1 MTNTKRANITSEGS
15 GRDFRLRL
23 AVVISAVLVLS
34 ALAIA
39 QGPVDEDAI
48 WKDFIAWFK
57 STPTDG
63 NPLGAY
69 AAKLEKEGLSKAEAG
84 QRMALVVRLFSE
96 RPEGTE
102 VHYDRAYSRPATGN
116 PAEDGF
122 ASAPSEFLAEAV
134 KGRKAG
140 SALDVG
146 MGQGRNAVY
155 LARQGWDVTG
165 FDLSQVGLDAARANA
180 GKAGVS
186 IRTEKAAY
194 DQFDFGVEKWDLI
207 VIVFAWAPVEDPSF
221 VAKLRRSLR
230 PGGLVLFEHFV
241 KAANHPYPPMV
252 RATEPGKLR
261 DYFSEFDIDFYEETD
276 GIGDWGGPGSRLVRM
291 IARKRS

>member
-1 MTNTKRANITSEGS
+1 MTNTQRAYITSEGP
-15 GRDFRLRL
+15 GRVLRLRL
-23 AVVISAVLVLS
+23 AVVISAVLILCT
-34 ALAIA
+34 LAIA
-39 QGPVDEDAI
+39 QGPVDEDAV

-57 STPTDG
+57 STPIDG

-84 QRMALVVRLFSE
+84 QRLALVLRLFSE

-122 ASAPSEFLAEAV
+122 ASSPSEFVAEAV

-140 SALDVG
+140 AALDVG

-155 LARQGWDVTG
+155 LAQQGWDVTG
-165 FDLSQVGLDAARANA
+165 FDLSQVGLDAARVNA
-180 GKAGVS
+180 EKAGVS

-194 DQFDFGVEKWDLI
+194 DRFDFGVEKWDLI
-207 VIVFAWAPVEDPSF
+207 VIVFAWAPVEDASF
-221 VAKLRRSLR
+221 VARLRQSLR
-230 PGGLVLFEHFV
+230 PGGLVLFEHFI
-241 KAANHPYPPMV
+241 KDADHPYPPMV
-252 RATEPGKLR
+252 RAPEPGKLR
-261 DYFSEFDIDFYEETD
+261 DYFSEFDIDFYEEKD

-291 IARKRS
+291 VARKRS

>member
-1 MTNTKRANITSEGS
+1 MINAQRTHLFSERP

-23 AVVISAVLVLS
+23 AAVISAVLVLS

-39 QGPVDEDAI
+39 QGPVDEDVV

-57 STPTDG
+57 STLPDG

-84 QRMALVVRLFSE
+84 QRMALVIKLFSE
-96 RPEGTE
+96 RPEGVE
-102 VHYDRAYSRPATGN
+102 VVYNKIYSRPATGDA
-116 PAEDGF
+116 AEDGF
-122 ASAPSEFLAEAV
+122 ALAPSDFVAEAV

-140 SALDVG
+140 TALDVG

-155 LARQGWDVTG
+155 LAKQGWDVTG
-165 FDLSQVGLDAARANA
+165 IDLSQVGLDAARANA
-180 GKAGVS
+180 EKAGVS
-186 IRTEKAAY
+186 IRAEKVAY
-194 DQFDFGVEKWDLI
+194 DQFDFGVDKWDII

-230 PGGLVLFEHFV
+230 PGGLVLFEHFI
-241 KAANHPYPPMV
+241 KDANHPSPPMI
-252 RATEPGKLR
+252 RAPEPGKLR
-261 DYFSEFDIDFYEETD
+261 DYFSDFDISFYEETD

-291 IARKRS
+291 VARKRL

>member
-1 MTNTKRANITSEGS
+1 MINTKRVYIASKGA
-15 GRDFRLRL
+15 GRDFRLRS
-23 AVVISAVLVLS
+23 AVVISAVLILS

-39 QGPVDEDAI
+39 QVPVDENAV

-57 STPTDG
+57 STPTEG

-69 AAKLEKEGLSKAEAG
+69 AAKLEKEGLSKTEAG

-96 RPEGTE
+96 RPEGIE
-102 VHYDRAYSRPATGN
+102 VHYDRAYSRPATGD

-122 ASAPSEFLAEAV
+122 ASAPSEFVAEAV

-165 FDLSQVGLDAARANA
+165 VDLSQVGLEAARANA
-180 GKAGVS
+180 EKAGVS

-194 DQFDFGVEKWDLI
+194 DKFDFGIEKWDLI

-221 VAKLRRSLR
+221 VVKLGRSLR
-230 PGGLVLFEHFV
+230 PGGLVLFEHFI
-241 KAANHPYPPMV
+241 KDATHPYPPMV
-252 RATEPGKLR
+252 RAPEPGKLR
-261 DYFSEFDIDFYEETD
+261 DYFSGFDIDLYEETD

-291 IARKRS
+291 VARKRS

>member
-1 MTNTKRANITSEGS
+1 MINAKRAHITSEGS
-15 GRDFRLRL
+15 GSDFRLRL
-23 AVVISAVLVLS
+23 AAVISAVLILS

-39 QGPVDEDAI
+39 QVPVDENAV

-57 STPTDG
+57 STPTEG

-69 AAKLEKEGLSKAEAG
+69 AAKLEKEGLSKAESGKRA
-84 QRMALVVRLFSE
+84 ALVLRLLSE
-96 RPEGTE
+96 RPEGIE
-102 VHYDRAYSRPATGN
+102 VHYDKAYSRPATGD

-122 ASAPSEFLAEAV
+122 ASAPSEFVAEAV

-165 FDLSQVGLDAARANA
+165 IDLSQVGLDAARANA
-180 GKAGVS
+180 EKAGVS

-194 DQFDFGVEKWDLI
+194 DQFDFGVEKWDLL

-221 VAKLRRSLR
+221 VAKLGRSLR
-230 PGGLVLFEHFV
+230 PGGLVLFEHFI
-241 KAANHPYPPMV
+241 KDANHPYPPVV
-252 RATEPGKLR
+252 RAPEPGKLR
-261 DYFSEFDIDFYEETD
+261 DYFSDFDIDLYEETD

-291 IARKRS
+291 VARKRS